1 MPHQPNGVL
10 TCRDLTASEAAVADL
25 RQQLQRAAQDRDRL
39 AAEARA
45 AQEAAQKAELT
56 ADDAQHGLA
65 QVQLRLSELAD
76 AKPLSTSRG
85 LLVHD

>member
-1 MPHQPNGVL
+1 MPHQPDVVL
-10 TCRDLTASEAAVADL
+10 VCRDLAASEAAVADL

-45 AQEAAQKAELT
+45 AQEAAQTAELT

-65 QVQLRLSELAD
+65 QVQLQLSELAD
-76 AKPLSTSRG
+76 GQQVSP
-85 LLVHD
+85 VHV

>member
-1 MPHQPNGVL
+1 MSLQPDGVL
-10 TCRDLTASEAAVADL
+10 TCRDLAASGAAVADL

-45 AQEAAQKAELT
+45 AQEAAQTAELT

-65 QVQLRLSELAD
+65 QVQLWLSELAD
-76 AKPLSTSRG
+76 ANSL
-85 LLVHD
+85 